1 MSLLD
6 RFRKLGDVAKQVG
19 QVAVE
24 VAQQQPEI
32 KRRLDR
38 VRARYTETRQVIE
51 QKVDE
56 IEADLWDWIREMQ
69 DQAQHAHRQV
79 QRVRDANDYYR
90 TLGLP
95 AGAGLNEVKSAWR
108 KKMHENHPD
117 KFAHDPQAEAEAH
130 RRAQE
135 INLAYQELTALLT
148 GREHR
153 RAN

>member
-1 MSLLD
+1 MSVFERL
-6 RFRKLGDVAKQVG
+6 RTLGSVAKQVG
-19 QVAVE
+19 QAAVDIAE
-24 VAQQQPEI
+24 QQPKI
-32 KRRLDR
+32 KRRLER
-38 VRARYTETRQVIE
+38 VRARYVETRQVLE

-69 DQAQHAHRQV
+69 DQAQQAHRQV
-79 QRVRDANDYYR
+79 QRVRDSSEYYR
-90 TLGLP
+90 ILGLP
-95 AGAGLNEVKSAWR
+95 AGAELDEVKAAWR

-117 KFAHDPQAEAEAH
+117 KFAHDPQAEAAAH
-130 RRAQE
+130 QRAQE

>member
-1 MSLLD
+1 MIG
-6 RFRKLGDVAKQVG
+6 KI
-19 QVAVE
+19 AVDIAE
-24 VAQQQPEI
+24 QQPKI
-32 KRRLDR
+32 KRRLER
-38 VRARYTETRQVIE
+38 VRARYVETRQVLE

-69 DQAQHAHRQV
+69 DQAQQAHRQV
-79 QRVRDANDYYR
+79 QRVRDSSEYYR
-90 TLGLP
+90 ILGLP
-95 AGAGLNEVKSAWR
+95 AGAELDEVKAAWR

-117 KFAHDPQAEAEAH
+117 KFAHDPQAEAAAH
-130 RRAQE
+130 QRAQE